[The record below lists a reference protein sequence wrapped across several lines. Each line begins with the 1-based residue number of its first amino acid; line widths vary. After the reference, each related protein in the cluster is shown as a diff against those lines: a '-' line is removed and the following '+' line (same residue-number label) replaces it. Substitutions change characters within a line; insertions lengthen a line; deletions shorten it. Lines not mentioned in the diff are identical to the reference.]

1 MKQFLIIWILI
12 GVSVLASAEYYWWDG
27 WSGWAGN
34 LDIPGGRVA
43 PGELVTAQ
51 EIRVLLMHQTARP
64 PTKVYYARNWSIDD
78 VDYVKNVDAQCAS
91 TSISENFLVL
101 GDFNFAIP
109 DNAVIK
115 GIEVLVV
122 GTRDQDQNA
131 EVCVR
136 LESGVIW
143 TNARCEWLPPGT
155 CGAESPLH
163 LYELHLGGEED
174 LWGRTAWTP
183 SEIKA
188 LRIHLWVTLTGGE
201 ARINAVGVIVYYALP
216 TKFESVLVKNTF
228 SGGEALSGEHIEKLE
243 VVRKSDGVVIGSQTN
258 ATELKKFTTTGVPI
272 TIGQAYR
279 QFTWETEV
287 QIRVKLKSSAP
298 LGKRF
303 TLGETW
309 VRIEGFDW
317 KVNYEPAGAAEFEI
331 PEPIVTLDPEIEGG
345 TVYAGQRFLAGRIVM
360 DASELHFET
369 TVTQLRL
376 RNIADAALPGQYIS
390 AVEVRRASDDAL
402 LGQASSSEIAKFATT
417 GTLITTSANNKIPAY
432 STVLLEIW
440 ITLKPDAPLG
450 RQIRLE
456 VTVWCGGNEF
466 PPIRAPDEAVFTVSQ
481 GEPKGIDYESLD
493 LDGRGVVPGES
504 FLAQRIKLTDDDA
517 DPYDVILS
525 SILVRNIAD
534 SLLADQHISKIE
546 VKRKTDGAVL
556 GSATNPSGLGTT
568 GVRISLT
575 SNNVIPDDTADFE
588 IELWVTLTDSAVFNR
603 KIKLSSQIWYS
614 EGGATLKTEPGALDG
629 PAEFHVTRPEGLT
642 VTNVS
647 FSLADRNVYPGQS
660 FIAQRILLEDKDDD
674 PYGVTLIRV
683 FVKNLSTAALRD
695 KLADE
700 HVAGIEVRD
709 SGGKLLGQITTV
721 SGLNSDD
728 GVSIPTTQNNT
739 ITDDKSLTIEIWI
752 TLKSDV
758 PANKKVLIATR
769 VEHTE
774 GGQTFTKPKNFTDC
788 SSLVEF
794 TTATDGGRKVSFTYA
809 PEKPKW
815 SDEITFTPSVTP
827 TTGIVYA
834 RWDFG
839 DGTVVERRTAAGEK
853 PLDPIKHTYRK
864 GGEFTVVYA
873 VRDEA
878 NRETR
883 ATKKVTVTNEPPKN
897 LDFTFSPASPQVNQ
911 VVTFTPS
918 DKIEDPDG
926 DITKASFR
934 WDFGDGSNPVT
945 TTGRQ
950 NVTHTYTRSG
960 NFTVVLTV
968 TDQGGAS
975 STVQKSIQVGEVT
988 PPAPQ
993 PPTVTGLTANPAYPE
1008 AGKPVTF
1015 TATAT
1020 APAGD
1025 PVTKWKWNFG
1035 DGTPVQET
1043 TESTITHT
1051 FQNPGIYTV
1060 SVQAQNS
1067 AGWSAARSIQIVVH
1081 PAGVEFGALV
1091 LDNPVTGNQCRIQI
1105 FAPSGATDLKI
1116 TIFDQAGRIIIRD
1129 KSVTVGTFTWDLK
1142 DANGNTVP
1150 NGLYLFYITAKIG
1163 GETKRTELGRILV
1176 RR

>member
-1 MKQFLIIWILI
+1 MKWLVHLGITLVVCIVGWGQCFEDIWIP
-12 GVSVLASAEYYWWDG
+12 
-27 WSGWAGN
+27 
-34 LDIPGGRVA
+34 LDNVGIPGSLVA
-43 PGELVTAQ
+43 PGEFVTAQ
-51 EIRVLLMHQTARP
+51 EIRI
-64 PTKVYYARNWSIDD
+64 TKEITKGCVPRVVHSWNWDNPQHALGMPDS
-78 VDYVKNVDAQCAS
+78 NCAQ
-91 TSISENFLVL
+91 TSISEDNYLILTGF
-101 GDFNFAIP
+101 DFNIP
-109 DNAVIK
+109 QDATIK
-115 GIEVLVV
+115 GIEVRII
-122 GTRDQDQNA
+122 GSRDPDEA
-131 EVCVR
+131 ARVFVR
-136 LESGVIW
+136 LLSGSFVSYQYSESLPQGI
-143 TNARCEWLPPGT
+143 CESDAPFI
-155 CGAESPLH
+155 S
-163 LYELHLGGEED
+163 LGSWD
-174 LWGRTAWTP
+174 DTWGRTWTP
-183 SEIKA
+183 AEINA
-188 LRIHLWVTLTGGE
+188 LRVRLSVYLTGGT
-201 ARINAVGVIVYYALP
+201 ARINAVGVIVYYTVPL
-216 TKFESVLVKNTF
+216 TLHSVLVRNT
-228 SGGEALSGEHIEKLE
+228 ALYQPLTGEHIEKIE
-243 VVRKSDGVVIGSQTN
+243 VVRKSDGKVIGSQTN
-258 ATELKKFTTTGVPI
+258 GTELAKFATTGVPVPI
-272 TIGQAYR
+272 GSTYRLIKPETIL
-279 QFTWETEV
+279 
-287 QIRVKLKSSAP
+287 QIRVKLRTSAP
-298 LGKRF
+298 LGKSF
-303 TLGETW
+303 ALGGT
-309 VRIEGFDW
+309 
-317 KVNYEPAGAAEFEI
+317 KVVVDGYERDVSYGLYPAAVFYI
-331 PEPIVTLDPEIEGG
+331 PTPAITFDPEIEGG
-345 TVYAGQRFLAGRIVM
+345 PVYAGQRFLAGRIVM
-360 DASELHFET
+360 DASELPFET
-369 TVTQLRL
+369 TVTQVRV
-376 RNIADAALPGQYIS
+376 RNIADTSLPGQYIS
-390 AVEVRRASDDAL
+390 AIEVRRASDDAL

-417 GTLITTSANNKIPAY
+417 GTLITTSANNKLPAY

-450 RQIRLE
+450 RKIRLG
-456 VTVWCGGNEF
+456 VAVRCGGKDF
-466 PPIRAPDEAVFTVSQ
+466 DVSAPEEAVFTVSE
-481 GEPKGIDYESLD
+481 GEPQGIAYETLD
-493 LDGRGVVPGES
+493 LADKGVVPGET

-534 SLLADQHISKIE
+534 SPLADQHIAKIE
-546 VKRKTDGAVL
+546 VKRTTDGAVL
-556 GSATNPSGLGTT
+556 GSSTNLSGLSTT

-1060 SVQAQNS
+1060 SVQAQNN